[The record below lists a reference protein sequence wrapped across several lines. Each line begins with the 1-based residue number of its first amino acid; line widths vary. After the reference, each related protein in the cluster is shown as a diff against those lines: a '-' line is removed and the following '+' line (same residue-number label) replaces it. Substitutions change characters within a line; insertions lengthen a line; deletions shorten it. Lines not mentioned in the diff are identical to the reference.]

1 MEEVSVTGKVK
12 RPLLLMI
19 LDGWGVGDPGN
30 CNAISCAKTPNF
42 QRLLDEYPHTVLQT
56 SGESVGLPAGQ
67 MGNSEVGHLNI
78 GAGRIVYQDL
88 TRIDL
93 AVRKGELGSNP
104 VLAEAMQH
112 AKKNNAAL
120 HLMGLLSDG
129 GVHSDIEHLFG
140 LLQMAAEFG
149 LKRVF
154 VQAFLDGR
162 DVPPK
167 SALEYIERLEQKMRE
182 LGVGQIASVGG
193 RYWGMDRDQR
203 WDRVEKHYRAFTE
216 GEGAKAE
223 SARQAVKNAYQADVT
238 DEFVEPTVITDAQGA
253 PLGIVKDGDSVVFFN
268 FRADRAR
275 EITRA
280 FVDPVFSGFTRA
292 KQPSVFYVC
301 MTQYDVTIPAPVAFP
316 PQNITNTLGEV
327 LEQHGLRQLRIA
339 ETEKYAHVT
348 FFFNG
353 GVEKANAG
361 EDRVLI
367 PSPKVATYDLQPAMS
382 AIEVTE
388 RVLEE
393 IRSDKYDVIIMNYA
407 NADMV
412 GHTGV
417 LEAAIE
423 AIGVLD
429 ECVGRVIGA
438 VLEQGGAAVV
448 TADHGNA
455 EEMRCPN
462 SGEPITCHTKGP
474 VPLILVDPDYRGAE
488 LRPGSLQDITP
499 TLLQILGI
507 PQPPEMTG
515 RSLLLPRSENDEVC

>member
-1 MEEVSVTGKVK
+1 
-12 RPLLLMI
+12 
-19 LDGWGVGDPGN
+19 
-30 CNAISCAKTPNF
+30 
-42 QRLLDEYPHTVLQT
+42 
-56 SGESVGLPAGQ
+56 
-67 MGNSEVGHLNI
+67 
-78 GAGRIVYQDL
+78 
-88 TRIDL
+88 
-93 AVRKGELGSNP
+93 
-104 VLAEAMQH
+104 
-112 AKKNNAAL
+112 
-120 HLMGLLSDG
+120 
-129 GVHSDIEHLFG
+129 
-140 LLQMAAEFG
+140 
-149 LKRVF
+149 
-154 VQAFLDGR
+154 
-162 DVPPK
+162 
-167 SALEYIERLEQKMRE
+167 
-182 LGVGQIASVGG
+182 
-193 RYWGMDRDQR
+193 
-203 WDRVEKHYRAFTE
+203 
-216 GEGAKAE
+216 
-223 SARQAVKNAYQADVT
+223 
-238 DEFVEPTVITDAQGA
+238 
-253 PLGIVKDGDSVVFFN
+253 
-268 FRADRAR
+268 
-275 EITRA
+275 
-280 FVDPVFSGFTRA
+280 
-292 KQPSVFYVC
+292 